1 MAAAISRKTLLHES
15 LTEYAAVASNPAF
28 FTACEWLFLLS
39 GGLTLAYMIKL
50 FVVLFLEKPERKQ
63 AKKAYM
69 NRATAVVLT
78 VSALM
83 IPLLGLL
90 PELTANGLA
99 RLSMPFFRLGSFEGA
114 SYFSLESLKGAM
126 ISILIGILVYF
137 LIVRTCTMRKKAR
150 AARTSTRTPPG
161 LIWSGTCTVR
171 CCGSS
176 QRWAACWRGSRIP

>member
-1 MAAAISRKTLLHES
+1 
-15 LTEYAAVASNPAF
+15 
-28 FTACEWLFLLS
+28 
-39 GGLTLAYMIKL
+39 
-50 FVVLFLEKPERKQ
+50 
-63 AKKAYM
+63 
-69 NRATAVVLT
+69 
-78 VSALM
+78 M

-176 QRWAACWRGSRIP
+176 QRWAACWRGSRIPLTDALLALLRATFYRDITRKLPPEYGNRVTYTLGSAMDRVADSYCAITHKNAAASRTFTG